1 MLPLHILL
9 LLTSVSYILRIFFS
23 GPAEQ
28 KELTENVQWG
38 GMEVLSRISTPVVRF
53 ASRQYTWALGL
64 PPPLRASTAAR
75 THTTLLCNPSDTTV
89 QPDSIYTRICLPS
102 FFFIYFLFT
111 TSGCVSDTP
120 APQCFNICSH
130 NNVQESVGV
139 VQT

>member
-9 LLTSVSYILRIFFS
+9 LLTTVSYILRIFFS

-64 PPPLRASTAAR
+64 PPPLQASTAAR
-75 THTTLLCNPSDTTV
+75 THTTLLCSPSDTAV

-102 FFFIYFLFT
+102 FFFYLFSIYDLW
-111 TSGCVSDTP
+111 V
-120 APQCFNICSH
+120 CFWYTCPSMF
-130 NNVQESVGV
+130 
-139 VQT
+139 